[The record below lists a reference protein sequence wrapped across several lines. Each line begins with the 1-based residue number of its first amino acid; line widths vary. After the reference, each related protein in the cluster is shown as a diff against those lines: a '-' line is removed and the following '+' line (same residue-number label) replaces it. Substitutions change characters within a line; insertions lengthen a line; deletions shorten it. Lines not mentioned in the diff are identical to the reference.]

1 MKIKSSKSKQNFTT
15 GASRSGGVGRGRP
28 SLMPFDA
35 FIEISRVMEAGAEVH
50 DARNWEKG
58 IPESAYL
65 DSCMRHLD
73 LYLAG
78 DSTEPHLSQFA
89 WNAVCW
95 LATRLRV
102 EEETLVPSL
111 RDLPGAGHGIFPGVE
126 SEGGDNFT

>member
-1 MKIKSSKSKQNFTT
+1 MKIESTDKKQNFST
-15 GASRSGGVGRGRP
+15 GASRSDAPNRGRP

-35 FIEISRVMEAGAEVH
+35 IIELSKIMEAGAEIH

-65 DSCMRHLD
+65 DSCIRHLD
-73 LYLAG
+73 KYLAG
-78 DSTEPHLSQFA
+78 FDNEPHLSQFA

-102 EEETLVPSL
+102 EETSLPTSL
-111 RDLPGAGHGIFPGVE
+111 RDLPGTGHGILRPVE
-126 SEGGDNFT
+126 